1 MTTPETDSDDM
12 PIRHGCRLSRAI
24 GFSVSG
30 IRHAFTNEAA
40 IRNEFI
46 SLSVLV
52 PISALLPVTDI
63 EHLVLVLSMML
74 VVLVEFINSAIE
86 TTVNRISIELHT
98 MSKQAKD
105 MASAAVLI
113 SVLMSGLCWTV
124 IAGPVLLKWLRS

>member
-1 MTTPETDSDDM
+1 MTTPEAEDRQ
-12 PIRHGCRLSRAI
+12 IRDVRRLSRAI
-24 GFSVSG
+24 SFSVSG
-30 IRHAFTNEAA
+30 IRHALTNEAA
-40 IRNEFI
+40 IRIEFI
-46 SLSVLV
+46 ALSILV

-86 TTVNRISIELHT
+86 ATVNRISIELHT
-98 MSKQAKD
+98 LAKQAKD
-105 MASAAVLI
+105 MASAAVFI

>member
-1 MTTPETDSDDM
+1 MTTPETEDM
-12 PIRHGCRLSRAI
+12 QIRNGRRLSRAI
-24 GFSVSG
+24 SFSVSG
-30 IRHAFTNEAA
+30 IRHALTNEAA

-52 PISALLPVTDI
+52 PISALLPITDI

-74 VVLVEFINSAIE
+74 VVLIEFINSAIE
-86 TTVNRISIELHT
+86 ATVNRISIELHT
-98 MSKQAKD
+98 LSKQAKD
-105 MASAAVLI
+105 MASAAVFI

>member
-1 MTTPETDSDDM
+1 MTTPETEDM
-12 PIRHGCRLSRAI
+12 QIRNGRRLSRAI
-24 GFSVSG
+24 SFSVSG
-30 IRHAFTNEAA
+30 IRHALTNEAA

-74 VVLVEFINSAIE
+74 VVLIEFINSAIE
-86 TTVNRISIELHT
+86 ATVNRISIELHT
-98 MSKQAKD
+98 LSKQAKD
-105 MASAAVLI
+105 MASAAVFI

>member
-1 MTTPETDSDDM
+1 MAAA
-12 PIRHGCRLSRAI
+12 CRVRL
-24 GFSVSG
+24 VSPFQEFAT
-30 IRHAFTNEAA
+30 RSQTRQRFATNL
-40 IRNEFI
+40 

-98 MSKQAKD
+98 LSKQAKD
-105 MASAAVLI
+105 MASAAVFI